1 MMNELFVQYD
11 IVRGYYLDEIVQAY
25 DGDITEIRYVSKYDE
40 TISVN
45 ILGDVYDK
53 LFLDIVMMNYE
64 EDYDIDY
71 LAEKL
76 TEMVETKV
84 AELKGSKQIGT
95 KTKAVKAVPEEP
107 VMVPNNNMVIA
118 KIQEQMIKAIE
129 EGDFETYDKLEERLN
144 RLNK

>member
-1 MMNELFVQYD
+1 MNELFVQYD

-45 ILGDVYDK
+45 ILEDIYDK
-53 LFLDIVMMNYE
+53 LLLDVVMMNYE

-84 AELKGSKQIGT
+84 VELIRNLRK
-95 KTKAVKAVPEEP
+95 
-107 VMVPNNNMVIA
+107 
-118 KIQEQMIKAIE
+118 
-129 EGDFETYDKLEERLN
+129 
-144 RLNK
+144 

>member
-1 MMNELFVQYD
+1 MMNINRLFAQYD

-45 ILGDVYDK
+45 ILEDIYDK
-53 LFLDIVMMNYE
+53 LLLDVVMMNYE
-64 EDYDIDY
+64 EDYDIEY

-84 AELKGSKQIGT
+84 EQAKREARLEAERTRRKAEFEARRAEREARFEEATQRFLAGNKTEQVAKET
-95 KTKAVKAVPEEP
+95 KKKPFW
-107 VMVPNNNMVIA
+107 
-118 KIQEQMIKAIE
+118 KK
-129 EGDFETYDKLEERLN
+129 R
-144 RLNK
+144 

>member
-1 MMNELFVQYD
+1 MKNINRLFTQYD

-45 ILGDVYDK
+45 ILEDIYDK
-53 LFLDIVMMNYE
+53 LLLDVVMMNYE
-64 EDYDIDY
+64 EDYDIEY

-84 AELKGSKQIGT
+84 EQAKRKARLEAE
-95 KTKAVKAVPEEP
+95 KAS
-107 VMVPNNNMVIA
+107 
-118 KIQEQMIKAIE
+118 IKAE
-129 EGDFETYDKLEERLN
+129 FEARKAIREARLEEATQRFLAE
-144 RLNK
+144 NKTEQVAKETKKKPFWKKR

>member
-1 MMNELFVQYD
+1 MMNINGLFTQYD

-45 ILGDVYDK
+45 ILEDIYDK
-53 LFLDIVMMNYE
+53 LLLDVVMMNYE
-64 EDYDIDY
+64 EDYDIEY

-84 AELKGSKQIGT
+84 VELIRNLRK
-95 KTKAVKAVPEEP
+95 
-107 VMVPNNNMVIA
+107 
-118 KIQEQMIKAIE
+118 
-129 EGDFETYDKLEERLN
+129 
-144 RLNK
+144 

>member
-45 ILGDVYDK
+45 ILEDIYDK
-53 LFLDIVMMNYE
+53 LLLDVVMMNYE

-84 AELKGSKQIGT
+84 AELKGSKQTIS
-95 KTKAVKAVPEEP
+95 KTKAVKTIPE
-107 VMVPNNNMVIA
+107 
-118 KIQEQMIKAIE
+118 K
-129 EGDFETYDKLEERLN
+129 F
-144 RLNK
+144 

>member
-1 MMNELFVQYD
+1 MKNINGLFTQYD

-45 ILGDVYDK
+45 ILEDIYDK
-53 LFLDIVMMNYE
+53 LLLDVVMMNYE
-64 EDYDIDY
+64 EDYDIEY

-84 AELKGSKQIGT
+84 VELIRNLRK
-95 KTKAVKAVPEEP
+95 
-107 VMVPNNNMVIA
+107 
-118 KIQEQMIKAIE
+118 
-129 EGDFETYDKLEERLN
+129 
-144 RLNK
+144 

>member
-1 MMNELFVQYD
+1 MKNINRLFTQYD

-45 ILGDVYDK
+45 ILEDIYDK
-53 LFLDIVMMNYE
+53 LLLDVVMMNYE
-64 EDYDIDY
+64 EDYDIEY

-84 AELKGSKQIGT
+84 VELIR
-95 KTKAVKAVPEEP
+95 
-107 VMVPNNNMVIA
+107 
-118 KIQEQMIKAIE
+118 
-129 EGDFETYDKLEERLN
+129 KLR
-144 RLNK
+144 K

>member
-1 MMNELFVQYD
+1 MMNELFTQYD

-45 ILGDVYDK
+45 ILEDIYDK
-53 LFLDIVMMNYE
+53 LLLDVVMMNYE
-64 EDYDIDY
+64 EDYDIEY

-84 AELKGSKQIGT
+84 VELIRNLRK
-95 KTKAVKAVPEEP
+95 
-107 VMVPNNNMVIA
+107 
-118 KIQEQMIKAIE
+118 
-129 EGDFETYDKLEERLN
+129 
-144 RLNK
+144 

>member
-1 MMNELFVQYD
+1 MMNELFAQYD

-45 ILGDVYDK
+45 ILEDIYDK
-53 LFLDIVMMNYE
+53 LLLDVVMMNYE

-84 AELKGSKQIGT
+84 VELIRNLRK
-95 KTKAVKAVPEEP
+95 
-107 VMVPNNNMVIA
+107 
-118 KIQEQMIKAIE
+118 
-129 EGDFETYDKLEERLN
+129 
-144 RLNK
+144 

>member
-45 ILGDVYDK
+45 ILEDIYDK
-53 LFLDIVMMNYE
+53 LLLDVVMMNYE

-84 AELKGSKQIGT
+84 VELIRNLRK
-95 KTKAVKAVPEEP
+95 
-107 VMVPNNNMVIA
+107 
-118 KIQEQMIKAIE
+118 
-129 EGDFETYDKLEERLN
+129 
-144 RLNK
+144 